1 MDVFEKINAEMQK
14 EPANKYMEIIG
25 HYVLDRCTDETC
37 AAKAA
42 DEKKTLKGAMAEI
55 MKEAGKHQHGNVAV
69 LMPADVFGTVDK
81 YFGFKTDEAAQVA
94 AMSGAAPAPKPAGNV
109 IDLASFF

>member
-14 EPANKYMEIIG
+14 DPANKYLEIIG
-25 HYVLDRCTDETC
+25 HYVLDRCTEESC

-42 DEKKTLKGAMAEI
+42 EEKKTLGGAMQKI
-55 MKEAGKHQHGNVAV
+55 LKEAGKRQNGNVAV
-69 LMPADVFGTVDK
+69 MLPADVFGTVDK
-81 YFGFKTDEAAQVA
+81 YFGFKTDEAAQAA
-94 AMSGAAPAPKPAGNV
+94 AMSASTPAPKPAGNV